1 MTSMKKRYWYIKRCV
16 SLLSAPSPNF
26 TKTNYT
32 FAQGYTLNAPSEV
45 LVRLNTTPQKTI
57 DQVLVGGRGY
67 YVETKELF
75 L

>member
-1 MTSMKKRYWYIKRCV
+1 HHQI
-16 SLLSAPSPNF
+16 LQ
-26 TKTNYT
+26 KTNYT

-45 LVRLNTTPQKTI
+45 LVRLNTTSQKTI

-67 YVETKELF
+67 YVETNELF